1 MKLISVIVPVNR
13 IEYIIQTSL
22 SLINQTH
29 DNIEIIFVFDNCNY
43 PYKDGLIKCDKRI
56 KLISCHCS
64 SAGAAR
70 NIGLSYAKGKYVV
83 FLDSD
88 DMFCLD
94 MLEKAYKKME
104 EEYLDICIWNV
115 WEYDNESGLVYDDTT
130 HLRPELLPDKNI
142 FSGEEAEYILNITS
156 GATWNK
162 MYSRQFLLDN
172 HLQYM
177 EQKFFNDIY
186 FVQTAL
192 VHAKR
197 ISVIKDELMYYRIN
211 NKESLQANKERGIG
225 DLPKAFVQTYNRFQE
240 DNLYNGTVRTS
251 FLNYILSCS
260 MAILKDNMT
269 DSAYEKFLNFVKQS
283 EIYREISI
291 DDVHYYQKEL
301 FDDLQYAI
309 ENPMSEVKARL
320 VDMSDSNNKKVPVK
334 QLECCYPE
342 NYLELV
348 YSDYRLQEI
357 LNSKSYKIGMTLTAP
372 YRYIKKKILK

>member
-1 MKLISVIVPVNR
+1 MQNNKDYISIIIPVNGK
-13 IEYIIQTSL
+13 EYFSQQIVSIIKQSYK
-22 SLINQTH
+22 SK
-29 DNIEIIFVFDNCNY
+29 EIIIICNGIER
-43 PYKDGLIKCDKRI
+43 KTKEFFLDCENMIRI
-56 KLISCHCS
+56 VCCNHKN
-64 SAGAAR
+64 AGEAR
-70 NIGLSYAKGKYVV
+70 NIGLLHATGKYVV

-88 DMFCLD
+88 DFFCPD
-94 MLEKAYKKME
+94 MLERAYKKME
-104 EEYLDICIWNV
+104 EEKLDLCIWNV

-309 ENPMSEVKARL
+309 ENPTSEVKARL

-334 QLECCYPE
+334 QLECCYP
-342 NYLELV
+342 
-348 YSDYRLQEI
+348 
-357 LNSKSYKIGMTLTAP
+357 
-372 YRYIKKKILK
+372 